1 MKNKIVPIS
10 LILLLIS
17 SLQIELILADDL
29 KLNVQEFVL
38 KNGLKI
44 LILERHNVPTFSVY
58 LYYRVGSV
66 NETAGITGI
75 SHFIE
80 HLMSKG
86 TKQLGSTNYQAEI
99 PLMKEKDNLMAQLAQ
114 ELKKENKDEMKIQQ
128 LQEKFKKI
136 SQEHKKYIVSNEIDR
151 IYIQNGASGMNA
163 GTSYDWTNYYMS
175 LSKNKLELWCAIE
188 SQIMRG
194 PVFREYYEERKVIQ
208 EERRMNYE
216 TRPGGRLYEELISAA
231 YTIHPYGRLVIGAMS
246 DMQNYTRQQVQD
258 YYKLYYAPNQG
269 VISIVGDVDPE
280 KTVAIIKKYFGDI
293 PSQPRPP
300 EVVTVEPKQTGERRV
315 EVEFDANPEL
325 GIAFHKV
332 AITHPDQPVFDVLAE
347 IISGGRTSRL
357 YKKLVEEK
365 QIAVSVWSGD
375 FYSKYPNLYYI
386 FATPRAPHTVDEVEK
401 AIYEELEKLKTEPV
415 SDWELQRAK
424 NRLEADFIRSLDSN
438 NGLARNIGY
447 YEVLYKWQFINTIP
461 EKRNA
466 VTVED
471 IMRIAKKYFNRSNR
485 TVAYIVK
492 VEKKKTGE

>member
-1 MKNKIVPIS
+1 MKNKIISIS
-10 LILLLIS
+10 LVLFLIS
-17 SLQIELILADDL
+17 FLQIKLLLADDL
-29 KLNVQEFVL
+29 KLDVQEFVL

-44 LILERHNVPTFSVY
+44 LILERHNVPAFSVY

-66 NETAGITGI
+66 NETAGVTGV

-86 TKQLGSTNYQAEI
+86 TKQLGTTDYRAEI
-99 PLMKEKDNLMAQLAQ
+99 PLMKEKDNLMAQLTQ
-114 ELKKENKDEMKIQQ
+114 ELKKEYKDQAKIQQ
-128 LQEKFKKI
+128 LQEEFEKI

-151 IYIQNGASGMNA
+151 IYIQNGASRMNA
-163 GTSYDWTNYYMS
+163 STFCDWTNYYMS
-175 LSKNKLELWCAIE
+175 LPKNKLELWCAIE

-231 YTIHPYGRLVIGAMS
+231 YTVHPYGQLVIGAMS
-246 DMQNYTRQQVQD
+246 DMQNYTRQQVRD
-258 YYKLYYAPNQG
+258 YHKLYYAPNQA

-280 KTVAIIKKYFGDI
+280 KTVAIIRKHFGKI
-293 PSQPRPP
+293 PSQPKPP
-300 EVVTVEPKQTGERRV
+300 DVVTVEPKQTGERRV

-332 AITHPDQPVFDVLAE
+332 AIANPDQAVFDVLAE
-347 IISGGRTSRL
+347 ILSSGRTSRL

-375 FYSKYPNLYYI
+375 FYSKYPSLYYI
-386 FATPRAPHTVDEVEK
+386 FATPRAPHTVKEVEK
-401 AIYEELEKLKTEPV
+401 VIYEELEKLKTEPV

-424 NRLEADFIRSLDSN
+424 NRLEADFIQSLDSN
-438 NGLARNIGY
+438 DGLARNMGY

-471 IMRIAKKYFNRSNR
+471 IMRIAKKYLNKSNR

-492 VEKKKTGE
+492 VEKKKIEE